1 MSAVLDPFGTLGLA
15 PTATKAE
22 VTKAYRKLALQNHPD
37 KAGPSDAN
45 EEKMKEINNAFELIN
60 EKNLYDTAE
69 YEKFRCHVPEE
80 DMAGEPGSYMYTEG
94 GYEEGGYT
102 WWAYTPP
109 TKPWATHHEN
119 DYEWWAQEPEPE
131 DPWADREPPKE
142 SSMRLEE
149 DLDRGGTDRFAADND
164 RMKRMD
170 IDDFIRAM
178 REQEIREEWR
188 KDKERRSNK
197 EDKD

>member
-15 PTATKAE
+15 PTTTKAE

-80 DMAGEPGSYMYTEG
+80 DMAGGLYVVG
-94 GYEEGGYT
+94 LH
-102 WWAYTPP
+102 PP